1 MQSKIISILTQADG
15 RAYVRERH
23 TDSHG
28 IAHEVEYLAAPGTDH
43 EAVMAARAPQIEA
56 DLRQQE
62 LDSIEA
68 MVLSGIPA
76 IAVAPPKYVTP
87 DEAYAYLFQRL
98 ITEKDM
104 MKLLKAAQFID
115 LFSDAEMVGYGMS
128 AELIATVRTKAAE
141 IKAVAAQVDA
151 YLPPVGG
158 V

>member
-1 MQSKIISILTQADG
+1 MTSEIISILPQSDG

-23 TDSHG
+23 TDTCG
-28 IAHEVEYLAAPGTDH
+28 IAHEVEYLAASGTDY
-43 EAVMAARAPQIEA
+43 EATMLARAPQIEA
-56 DLRQQE
+56 GLRQQE

-98 ITEKDM
+98 TTERDM
-104 MKLLKAAQFID
+104 TKLLKAAQFID
-115 LFSDAEMVGYGMS
+115 LFSDAEMTGYGMS
-128 AELIATVRTKAAE
+128 AELITTVRAKAAE

-151 YLPPVGG
+151 YIPPVEGI
-158 V
+158 

>member
-1 MQSKIISILTQADG
+1 MQSQIISILPQADG

-23 TDSHG
+23 IDALG
-28 IAHEVEYLAAPGTDH
+28 VAHEVEYLAAPDTDH
-43 EAVMAARAPQIEA
+43 TAAMLARAPQIEA
-56 DLRQQE
+56 ELRQSE

-76 IAVAPPKYVTP
+76 IAVAPPKYVTT

-98 ITEKDM
+98 ITERDM
-104 MKLLKAAQFID
+104 TKLLKAAQFID
-115 LFSDAEMVGYGMS
+115 LFSDTEMTGYGMS
-128 AELIATVRTKAAE
+128 AELIATVRAKAAE

-158 V
+158 A